1 MTQPTRPPIAK
12 LVPDSAPFTPEQRTW
27 LNGFFAGF
35 LEHGGAGISAL
46 SPEANAVLMS
56 GLTPAANGPLDDGEK
71 RVAISRTS
79 IEPPIHTLAITSAQS
94 SSIAISC
101 PVRICIPNWL

>member
-35 LEHGGAGISAL
+35 LELGGAGITAFAGGERCADVG
-46 SPEANAVLMS
+46 PDAGRER
-56 GLTPAANGPLDDGEK
+56 AA
-71 RVAISRTS
+71 R
-79 IEPPIHTLAITSAQS
+79 
-94 SSIAISC
+94 
-101 PVRICIPNWL
+101 